1 MGDKDGRKNDVFHPR
16 RKIVTNI
23 VLLIFIFLIPIFF
36 NFLLSCPLVS
46 DSISR
51 KVSIVS
57 PLAEQKPFV
66 LSQYRNILNFIIFNS
81 FSESEILI
89 FQVVVFVQKSLKNHL
104 FYESQC
110 YRCQWM
116 MMSAANVT
124 HYISLNAPAV
134 GEFSLPLST
143 SRITFYPCSARQ
155 KSIIKIKKGLTD
167 GYLLDLRKLKLWN
180 IKGGL
185 DRQNVFYFNF
195 RRSWFLLLT
204 LKFIICSLYLQSA
217 DFNIPRSIEYTMH
230 SKKPQF
236 VFLGQFF
243 WLFQVND
250 RRYKQLYCDK
260 LESNQ
265 KP

>member
-89 FQVVVFVQKSLKNHL
+89 FQVVVFVQKSSFLWISMLSLTVSEWWCLPQMSPIIYRWMPLLWENSLCHCQPVELPSTHARLDKN
-104 FYESQC
+104 
-110 YRCQWM
+110 
-116 MMSAANVT
+116 
-124 HYISLNAPAV
+124 
-134 GEFSLPLST
+134 PLS
-143 SRITFYPCSARQ
+143 
-155 KSIIKIKKGLTD
+155 
-167 GYLLDLRKLKLWN
+167 KLKRDWQTVIYWTFENLN
-180 IKGGL
+180 SEI
-185 DRQNVFYFNF
+185 
-195 RRSWFLLLT
+195 
-204 LKFIICSLYLQSA
+204 
-217 DFNIPRSIEYTMH
+217 
-230 SKKPQF
+230 
-236 VFLGQFF
+236 
-243 WLFQVND
+243 
-250 RRYKQLYCDK
+250 
-260 LESNQ
+260 
-265 KP
+265 

>member
-104 FYESQC
+104 FHESQW
-110 YRCQWM
+110 YRWLSVNDDVCRKCHPLYIVECPCCGRIL
-116 MMSAANVT
+116 SAIVNQSNYLLPMLGST
-124 HYISLNAPAV
+124 KN
-134 GEFSLPLST
+134 PLS
-143 SRITFYPCSARQ
+143 
-155 KSIIKIKKGLTD
+155 
-167 GYLLDLRKLKLWN
+167 KLKRDWQTVIYWTFENLN
-180 IKGGL
+180 SEI
-185 DRQNVFYFNF
+185 
-195 RRSWFLLLT
+195 
-204 LKFIICSLYLQSA
+204 
-217 DFNIPRSIEYTMH
+217 
-230 SKKPQF
+230 
-236 VFLGQFF
+236 
-243 WLFQVND
+243 
-250 RRYKQLYCDK
+250 
-260 LESNQ
+260 
-265 KP
+265 